1 MSLPLKP
8 MAVFGLLKELRV
20 ATTDDKPLAV
30 GGALA
35 AQLEKELV
43 KGGDARAVRTGG
55 PEGAAAYVHV
65 LAAAPSD
72 EDEAVLKRAHR
83 ARVPIVALA
92 RERYHDVPYVLA
104 TDVVVVPPGR
114 GFPLD
119 ALAHA
124 LAARLGEH
132 GTSLAA
138 RLPVLRPAVC
148 EWLIASFARKNGI
161 LAAAVFVPG
170 ADLPVLTL
178 NQMRLVLRLAAA
190 HGVEVSND
198 RLPELVAVL
207 GGGLGLRA
215 VAREL
220 ADLVPGV
227 GWAVKGTI
235 AYTGTRAL
243 GEAAVRYFAARIETE
258 GAGPSPAPSS
268 RRGRRLRRRRD
279 NATGAAA

>member
-1 MSLPLKP
+1 VSLPLKP
-8 MAVFGLLKELRV
+8 LAVFGLLKELRV
-20 ATTDDKPLAV
+20 ATADDKPLAV

-35 AQLEKELV
+35 EQLVKELV
-43 KGGDARAVRTGG
+43 KGGDARAARTGG

-65 LAAAPSD
+65 LAAAPSAD
-72 EDEAVLKRAHR
+72 DEAVLKRAHR

-92 RERYHDVPYVLA
+92 RERYDDVPYVLA
-104 TDVVVVPPGR
+104 TDVVVVPLGQ
-114 GFPLD
+114 GFPID

-124 LAARLGEH
+124 LAARLGEQ

-148 EWLIASFARKNGI
+148 DWLIASFARKNGI
-161 LAAAVFVPG
+161 VAAAVFVPG

-190 HGVEVSND
+190 HGVEISND

-220 ADLVPGV
+220 VDLVPGV
-227 GWAVKGTI
+227 GWAVKGAI
-235 AYTGTRAL
+235 AYAGTRAL
-243 GEAAVRYFAARIETE
+243 GEAAVRYFATR
-258 GAGPSPAPSS
+258 AG
-268 RRGRRLRRRRD
+268 
-279 NATGAAA
+279 TGAAA

>member
-1 MSLPLKP
+1 

-20 ATTDDKPLAV
+20 AATDDKPLAV

-35 AQLEKELV
+35 AQLVNELV
-43 KGGDARAVRTGG
+43 KRGDARAVRTGG

-65 LAAAPSD
+65 LAAAPSPD
-72 EDEAVLKRAHR
+72 DEAVLKRAHR

-92 RERYHDVPYVLA
+92 RERYPDVPFVLA

-114 GFPLD
+114 GFPVE
-119 ALAHA
+119 ALTRA
-124 LAARLGEH
+124 LAARLGEK

-148 EWLIASFARKNGI
+148 EWLVASFARKNAI

-170 ADLPVLTL
+170 ADLPALTL
-178 NQMRLVLRLAAA
+178 NQMRLVLRIADA
-190 HGVEVSND
+190 HGVEVSNE

-227 GWAVKGTI
+227 GWAVKGGI
-235 AYTGTRAL
+235 AYAGTRAL
-243 GEAAVRYFAARIETE
+243 GEAAVRYFE
-258 GAGPSPAPSS
+258 S
-268 RRGRRLRRRRD
+268 R
-279 NATGAAA
+279 AAAAAA

>member
-1 MSLPLKP
+1 VSLPLKP
-8 MAVFGLLKELRV
+8 LAVFGLLKELRV
-20 ATTDDKPLAV
+20 AAAEDKPLAV

-35 AQLEKELV
+35 EQLVRELRR
-43 KGGDARAVRTGG
+43 GGNPRALRTGG

-65 LAAAPSD
+65 LAAAPSA
-72 EDEAVLKRAHR
+72 EDEGVLKRAHR

-92 RERYHDVPYVLA
+92 REHYHDVPYVLA

-114 GFPLD
+114 GFPVE

-124 LAARLGEH
+124 LAARLGEK
-132 GTSLAA
+132 GTALAA
-138 RLPVLRPAVC
+138 GLPVLRPAVC
-148 EWLIASFARKNGI
+148 AWLTASFARKNAI

-178 NQMRLVLRLAAA
+178 NQMRLVLRIAAA
-190 HGVEVSND
+190 HGVEISND

-220 ADLVPGV
+220 VDLVPGV
-227 GWAVKGTI
+227 GWVVKGGI
-235 AYTGTRAL
+235 AYAGTRAL
-243 GEAAVRYFAARIETE
+243 GEAAVRYFAARSE
-258 GAGPSPAPSS
+258 
-268 RRGRRLRRRRD
+268 
-279 NATGAAA
+279 AAAA